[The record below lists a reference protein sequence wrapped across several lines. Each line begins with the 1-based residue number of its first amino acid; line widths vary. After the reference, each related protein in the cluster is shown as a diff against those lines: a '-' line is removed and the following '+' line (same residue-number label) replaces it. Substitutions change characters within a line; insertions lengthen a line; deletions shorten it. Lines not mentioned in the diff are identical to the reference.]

1 MPRRLAAFAAASTL
15 SLAPGCAD
23 EVLWVDPDVTLVG
36 QSDAALG
43 PTALVL
49 GYRTPAFTPLAELP
63 ALPIVDGLQGGTW
76 TMPTLRIAS
85 LAPSLTVSCT
95 LRAGDEALG
104 STRLQV
110 PTRPATTGPAS
121 GPGWVE
127 IPDLPIAANRAP
139 GESLAALEGQP
150 ATLTCEVTA
159 AGLTATATQTQ
170 PLDTP

>member
-1 MPRRLAAFAAASTL
+1 MRRHLTAFASACAL
-15 SLAPGCAD
+15 SLAPACTD
-23 EVLWVDPDVTLVG
+23 EVLWVDPDVTLIG

-49 GYRTPAFTPLAELP
+49 GYRAPAFTPLAELP

-85 LAPSLTVSCT
+85 LAPALTVSCALT
-95 LRAGDEALG
+95 TGDETLG

-139 GESLAALEGQP
+139 GESLAALDGQP

-159 AGLTATATQTQ
+159 AGLTATATQTR
-170 PLDTP
+170 PLKTP

>member
-1 MPRRLAAFAAASTL
+1 MTRRLATL
-15 SLAPGCAD
+15 ALALFVAPSCGD

-49 GYRTPAFTPLAELP
+49 GYRDPSFTPLSDLP
-63 ALPIVDGLQGGTW
+63 DLPIVDGLQGGTW

-85 LAPSLTVSCT
+85 LAPSLTTVCT
-95 LRAGDEALG
+95 LTVGDETLG
-104 STRLQV
+104 TTRLQV

-121 GPGWVE
+121 GAGWVE

-139 GESLAALEGQP
+139 GLGLGALNGQP
-150 ATLTCEVTA
+150 ATLTCAVTA
-159 AGLTATATQTQ
+159 AGLTATATQTR
-170 PLDTP
+170 PLKTP